1 MKPTANTSKSSDAKP
16 HGSGRGSSL
25 VLIGS
30 MGSGKSGVG
39 RRVAKLMN
47 LAFFDLDDLIVDK
60 AGMSILEIFEKEDEE
75 GFRRRESQALRAISP
90 KGRCV
95 LATGGGTV
103 LREENWKVLRL
114 LGWVVCLT
122 ARPEILFE
130 RASRDLT
137 RPLLAGDDPFGSLKK
152 ILAVRAPHYAKAE
165 FALDTS
171 ECKTADEAA
180 MRLAALYQ
188 EWLEKNFAEA
198 NEDQ

>member
-1 MKPTANTSKSSDAKP
+1 MLT
-16 HGSGRGSSL
+16 
-25 VLIGS
+25 GS

-47 LAFFDLDDLIVDK
+47 LPFLDLDDVIVEK
-60 AGMSILEIFEKEDEE
+60 AGMSIPEIFEKEEEE
-75 GFRRRESQALRAISP
+75 GFRRRESEALRELSRR
-90 KGRCV
+90 GRCV

-103 LREENWKVLRL
+103 LRPENWKILRA

-130 RASRDLT
+130 RASRDSN

-152 ILAVRAPHYAKAE
+152 ILAVRAPHYAKADLS
-165 FALDTS
+165 LDTS

-180 MRLAALYQ
+180 MRMAAMYQ
-188 EWLEKNFAEA
+188 EWLEKNFAA
-198 NEDQ
+198 SNQDQ